1 MILFS
6 VFVSSMVIPGGPNCP
21 GGPDLPGGPGC
32 PDGPD
37 GPLVPGRPG
46 GPTRQVNVYHNIRY

>member
-1 MILFS
+1 MVILFS
-6 VFVSSMVIPGGPNCP
+6 VFVSSMVIPGGPSCP

-46 GPTRQVNVYHNIRY
+46 GPTKCKEL